1 MRILHLLKSNK
12 YSGAENVVLTIM
24 DVCSDMD
31 MVYASPDGSI
41 REVVES
47 RGHEFYPLNRPTI
60 REVKKAI
67 RELHPDVIHAHD
79 FTMASTA
86 AWAAGDIPVVAHLHN
101 NPPWLKKI
109 CPRSVVFAF
118 ALSRIRQVISVSKAV
133 EDEYIFRGLM
143 KNKNTVIG
151 NIVDAEAVRQKA
163 QEKSWI
169 DTSFP
174 EALELRRLRKRN
186 EQLKIEHAKAVEIV
200 VQGLKDRT
208 KAVDLVYLGR
218 MLLPKNPLE
227 FCKIVCEVKRLF
239 PNITARMIGDGEL
252 MTQVK
257 EYICSHEL
265 EDIIELVGFQ
275 SNPYPYLNAGKIM
288 VMPSTWEGFGLA
300 AVEGM
305 CLGKPVVCSGVGGLN
320 DIVDSTCGAKCSSM
334 EEYAHA
340 IIELLQDDVRYTSAA
355 ANAVL
360 RSKRYVDMKKY
371 ADEIRKTYEVA
382 TER

>member
-41 REVVES
+41 REVVQS

-133 EDEYIFRGLM
+133 EGEYIFRGLM

-151 NIVDAEAVRQKA
+151 NVVDAEKVWRK
-163 QEKSWI
+163 
-169 DTSFP
+169 
-174 EALELRRLRKRN
+174 ALE
-186 EQLKIEHAKAVEIV
+186 KANIKQV
-200 VQGLKDRT
+200 K
-208 KAVDLVYLGR
+208 LVFLGR
-218 MLLPKNPLE
+218 QTPPKCPLL
-227 FCKIVCEVKRLF
+227 FCQIVEEVKKTL
-239 PNITARMIGDGEL
+239 PDITARMIGDGEL
-252 MTQVK
+252 MPQVK
-257 EYICSHEL
+257 EYIHQNHL
-265 EDIIELVGFQ
+265 ERNIELVGFQ
-275 SNPYPYLNAGKIM
+275 SNPYPYLNAGEIM
-288 VMPSTWEGFGLA
+288 VMPSAWEGFGLA

-360 RSKRYVDMKKY
+360 KSKRYVDMKKY
-371 ADEIRKTYEVA
+371 ADEIRRVYRRASEEK
-382 TER
+382 

>member
-31 MVYASPDGSI
+31 MVYASPDGPI
-41 REVVES
+41 RKVVEG
-47 RGHEFYPLNRPTI
+47 RGCSFYPL
-60 REVKKAI
+60 EAASAKAVKKAI

-151 NIVDAEAVRQKA
+151 NVVDAEKVWRK
-163 QEKSWI
+163 
-169 DTSFP
+169 
-174 EALELRRLRKRN
+174 ALE
-186 EQLKIEHAKAVEIV
+186 KANIKQV
-200 VQGLKDRT
+200 K
-208 KAVDLVYLGR
+208 LVFLGR
-218 MLLPKNPLE
+218 QTPQKCPLL
-227 FCKIVCEVKRLF
+227 FCQIVEEVKKTL
-239 PNITARMIGDGEL
+239 PDITARMIGDGEL
-252 MTQVK
+252 MPQVK
-257 EYICSHEL
+257 EYIHQNHL
-265 EDIIELVGFQ
+265 ERNIELVGFQ
-275 SNPYPYLNAGKIM
+275 SNPYPYLNAGEIM
-288 VMPSTWEGFGLA
+288 VMPSAWEGFGLA

-305 CLGKPVVCSGVGGLN
+305 CLGKPVVCSGVGGLD
-320 DIVDSTCGAKCSSM
+320 DIVDSNCGAKCSSM

-360 RSKRYVDMKKY
+360 KSKQYVDMKKY
-371 ADEIRKTYEVA
+371 ADEIRRVYRRASEEK
-382 TER
+382 

>member
-1 MRILHLLKSNK
+1 MRILHLLKSSK

-41 REVVES
+41 REVVQS

-133 EDEYIFRGLM
+133 EGEYIFRGLM

-151 NIVDAEAVRQKA
+151 NVVDAEKVWRK
-163 QEKSWI
+163 
-169 DTSFP
+169 
-174 EALELRRLRKRN
+174 ALE
-186 EQLKIEHAKAVEIV
+186 KANIKQV
-200 VQGLKDRT
+200 K
-208 KAVDLVYLGR
+208 LVFLGR
-218 MLLPKNPLE
+218 QTPPKCPLL
-227 FCKIVCEVKRLF
+227 FCQIVEEVKKTL
-239 PNITARMIGDGEL
+239 PDITARMIGDGEL
-252 MTQVK
+252 MPQVK
-257 EYICSHEL
+257 EYIHQNHL
-265 EDIIELVGFQ
+265 ERNIELVGFQ
-275 SNPYPYLNAGKIM
+275 SNPYPYLNAGEIM
-288 VMPSTWEGFGLA
+288 VMPSAWEGFGLA

-360 RSKRYVDMKKY
+360 KSKRYVDMKKY
-371 ADEIRKTYEVA
+371 ADEIRRVYRRASEEK
-382 TER
+382 

>member
-24 DVCSDMD
+24 DVCSDME

-41 REVVES
+41 REVVQS

-133 EDEYIFRGLM
+133 EGEYIFRGLM

-151 NIVDAEAVRQKA
+151 NVVDAEKVWRK
-163 QEKSWI
+163 
-169 DTSFP
+169 
-174 EALELRRLRKRN
+174 ALE
-186 EQLKIEHAKAVEIV
+186 KANIKQV
-200 VQGLKDRT
+200 K
-208 KAVDLVYLGR
+208 LVFLGR
-218 MLLPKNPLE
+218 QTPQKCPLL
-227 FCKIVCEVKRLF
+227 FCQIVEEVKKTL
-239 PNITARMIGDGEL
+239 PDITARMIGDGEL
-252 MTQVK
+252 MPQVK
-257 EYICSHEL
+257 EYIHQNHL
-265 EDIIELVGFQ
+265 ERNIELVGFQ
-275 SNPYPYLNAGKIM
+275 SNPYPYLNAGEIM
-288 VMPSTWEGFGLA
+288 VMPSAWEGFGLA

-360 RSKRYVDMKKY
+360 KSKRYVDMKKY
-371 ADEIRKTYEVA
+371 ADEIRRVYRRASEEK
-382 TER
+382 